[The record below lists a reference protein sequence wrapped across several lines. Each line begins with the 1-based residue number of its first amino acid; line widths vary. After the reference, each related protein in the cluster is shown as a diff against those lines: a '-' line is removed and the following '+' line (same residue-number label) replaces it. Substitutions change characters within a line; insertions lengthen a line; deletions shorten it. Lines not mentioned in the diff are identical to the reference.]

1 MKKTRRLVTQA
12 GTVVLAVVVGS
23 VVVSEKKIFSLINT
37 DSFEFTLGCCRLE
50 EIAVDGEEWSA
61 RPLHG

>member
-1 MKKTRRLVTQA
+1 M
-12 GTVVLAVVVGS
+12 LAAVVGS
-23 VVVSEKKIFSLINT
+23 VVVVSEKKIFSLINT

-50 EIAVDGEEWSA
+50 EIAVDGEDWSA